1 MSKNCLKLG
10 NFEIQSMF
18 TFKSNFR
25 FSRWSGN
32 IVPLILGLNDFSLGL
47 FKKKLLSVLSFL
59 PIQIDEFE
67 IEKKA
72 NYVFIF
78 FKKWDE
84 LYNLANIKEI
94 IPDHLSLLKSLSLKK
109 PSQYRRFYFDKNG
122 GINFCVFLIPIEN
135 EIDELSYEEFIIQTL
150 IKSILLWSE
159 EFQNF
164 KDFYYF
170 SRKKNEFCLST
181 DFLSF
186 LKACYDP
193 VLPVKTNDASHSLRI
208 FARYKLNMENLYEI

>member
-1 MSKNCLKLG
+1 MNKNYLKLG
-10 NFEIQSMF
+10 NLEIQSMF
-18 TFKSNFR
+18 TVKNKFF

-32 IVPLILGLNDFSLGL
+32 IVPMILGVNDFSLGL
-47 FKKKLLSVLSFL
+47 FKKKLISILSCL

-84 LYNLANIKEI
+84 LYNLPNIEEI
-94 IPDHLSLLKSLSLKK
+94 IPDHLSLLKSLSFKN

-122 GINFCVFLIPIEN
+122 GINFCVFLIPIEK
-135 EIDELSYEEFIIQTL
+135 EIDESSYEELIIQIL
-150 IKSILLWSE
+150 IKSILIWSE

-164 KDFYYF
+164 KNFYF
-170 SRKKNEFCLST
+170 FNSKKGEFCLSN

-193 VLPVKTNDASHSLRI
+193 VLPDKTNDASHSLRI
-208 FARYKLNMENLYEI
+208 FARYKLNMENLHEI